1 MHEKR
6 PSEAEGLFSLIITLK
21 KYRRK
26 KYWIALLIKI
36 DTLKKEI
43 RKVLSPV
50 IKLIK
55 KIEIKIIL
63 KLILK

>member
-63 KLILK
+63 KLI

>member
-43 RKVLSPV
+43 GKVLSPV

-63 KLILK
+63 KLI

>member
-43 RKVLSPV
+43 GKVLSPV